1 MFTKLLAPH
10 LIIPFVAKT
19 LGVPTGPLQQ
29 LIGQAEKDVAATS
42 GTQLA
47 VVPALSAMMDGD
59 FSWIREL
66 YDNVL
71 ANEALRPGIASVAAR
86 WLEQHDTDHIAIKA
100 MGFVSD
106 LPLHGMGRDF
116 DSVESFLLEGFF
128 PLLDEFFSPRDN
140 CPLCE
145 GPLQSVA
152 PTLLLCADCGQYKD
166 N

>member
-1 MFTKLLAPH
+1 MFKKLLAPH
-10 LIIPFVAKT
+10 LLLPFVART
-19 LGVPTGPLQQ
+19 LGVPTEPLQH
-29 LIGQAEKDVAATS
+29 LISQAEKDVDATS
-42 GTQLA
+42 GTRLA

-59 FSWIREL
+59 FSCLREL
-66 YDNVL
+66 YDSVL
-71 ANEALRPGIASVAAR
+71 ANEALRPGIAAVAAQ
-86 WLEQHDTDHIAIKA
+86 WLEQHDTEHIALKA

-128 PLLDEFFSPRDN
+128 PLLDEVFSSRND

-152 PTLLLCADCGQYKD
+152 PTLLLCTDCGHYKD